1 MKLVKS
7 FAEVDFTNLRMPA
20 IAVYEHPRD
29 YPDEYAAR
37 VFDVDK
43 PTDTVM
49 IKETLVAV
57 QEDIR
62 KHTNMVFIK
71 RGAEDEP
78 HIVGVWL

>member
-1 MKLVKS
+1 MKYINSIK
-7 FAEVDFTNLRMPA
+7 EVNINNLRMPA
-20 IAVYEHPRD
+20 IVVYEHPRD

-49 IKETLVAV
+49 IKDTLAAV